1 MQRFHYLTF
10 LPLGLVLVIGC
21 KQNKMIPPPN
31 DQQIAGDIQAKLA
44 SDQNLQGQAITP
56 AFSNGVATLTGTST
70 DENAREFAGED
81 AGSVKG
87 VRTVVNDL
95 TVPSEQ
101 VAVCTP
107 SRSVRPV
114 RVHARRK
121 VLRTAPIERAY
132 VQSPPPAP
140 VRPMYAY
147 VAPPPPVILI
157 RPRPIFYPGP
167 ILYPRP
173 IYYRRYWR

>member
-10 LPLGLVLVIGC
+10 LPLGLVLVLGGC
-21 KQNKMIPPPN
+21 KQNQITPPPS

-56 AFSNGVATLTGTST
+56 AFSSGVATLTGTAT
-70 DENAREFAGED
+70 DENSREFAGED
-81 AGSVKG
+81 VGSVKG

-101 VAVCTP
+101 VASCAP
-107 SRSVRPV
+107 SKPRPV
-114 RVHARRK
+114 RTHARRR
-121 VLRTAPIERAY
+121 VVRTAPIERAY
-132 VQSPPPAP
+132 VPPPP
-140 VRPMYAY
+140 VRPTYVY
-147 VAPPPPVILI
+147 VAPPPPVVLV

-167 ILYPRP
+167 VLYPRP
-173 IYYRRYWR
+173 IYYRGYWR